1 MAPMKQE
8 TNYLNN
14 SNYGE
19 KIVRQAN
26 VLASCYIVDPAAV
39 FLKGL
44 HYCTTGATG
53 AEWRSQRAVD
63 VTPTVRCAVAE
74 GGQHCASGKNV
85 NDSKMVHG
93 QLTPPPVESPTRGN
107 DGITTDGDNYPAGS
121 VASWLE
127 IWDYAGGA
135 SFRAFV
141 TKEAIEEGTE
151 KTLFVFFDASAL
163 GRDLKHALVA
173 LIELAEGP
181 LECAYMWAGF
191 SLVTLDFWTGG
202 LDVTSSRWLLMGME
216 M

>member
-1 MAPMKQE
+1 MPKAKSARGRRDADRS
-8 TNYLNN
+8 LRRRR
-14 SNYGE
+14 G
-19 KIVRQAN
+19 
-26 VLASCYIVDPAAV
+26 
-39 FLKGL
+39 
-44 HYCTTGATG
+44 GATLRIREECVRFFCETLRALFLVERNG
-53 AEWRSQRAVD
+53 APRD
-63 VTPTVRCAVAE
+63 
-74 GGQHCASGKNV
+74 SGLTSVFYNFS

-163 GRDLKHALVA
+163 GRDLKHACVFSS
-173 LIELAEGP
+173 IS
-181 LECAYMWAGF
+181 CAFWA
-191 SLVTLDFWTGG
+191 S
-202 LDVTSSRWLLMGME
+202 
-216 M
+216 